1 MALHVVPCGEQ
12 KAAVPQGRSWI
23 DCPGAGPIER
33 AMDFAIT
40 DVQNSTQFQPFG
52 GGWLVMIGAVL
63 AASLA
68 RRQEG
73 MSVWLSI

>member
-1 MALHVVPCGEQ
+1 
-12 KAAVPQGRSWI
+12 
-23 DCPGAGPIER
+23 
-33 AMDFAIT
+33 MDFSTAIANGFAIT
-40 DVQNSTQFQPFG
+40 DVQKPTQFQPFG
-52 GGWLVMIGAVL
+52 GGWLVMIGALL